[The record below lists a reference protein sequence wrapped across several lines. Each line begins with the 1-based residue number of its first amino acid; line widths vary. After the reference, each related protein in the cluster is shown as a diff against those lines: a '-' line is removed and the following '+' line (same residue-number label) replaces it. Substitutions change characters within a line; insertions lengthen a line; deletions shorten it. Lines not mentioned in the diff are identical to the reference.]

1 VSNKYHH
8 LSDEEVQRRLA
19 DLLGR
24 TRRAI
29 QPLKEMAEEVVL
41 TMQTDAEN
49 KLTREELKAL
59 VDNPNE
65 EKDGA

>member
-1 VSNKYHH
+1 
-8 LSDEEVQRRLA
+8 
-19 DLLGR
+19 
-24 TRRAI
+24 
-29 QPLKEMAEEVVL
+29 MAEEVVL